1 MKHNKVKPSKTRCA
15 YIQDRVEEMNLES
28 LWEVDLTSLSDGF
41 DDDDDDEE
49 K

>member
-15 YIQDRVEEMNLES
+15 YIQDRVEEMNL
-28 LWEVDLTSLSDGF
+28 VDLTSLSDGF
-41 DDDDDDEE
+41 DDDDDEE